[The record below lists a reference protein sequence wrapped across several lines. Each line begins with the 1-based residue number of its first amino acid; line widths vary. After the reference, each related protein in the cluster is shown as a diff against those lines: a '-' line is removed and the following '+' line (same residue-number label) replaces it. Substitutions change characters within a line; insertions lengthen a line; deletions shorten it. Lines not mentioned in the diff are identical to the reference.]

1 MQNQPI
7 NYQPPIRCTPLVCFR
22 CLDKQGYRFGLNKHE
37 AVVLDAPADCV
48 WRASLCERK
57 TVWCV
62 RCPIFLVSIPS
73 LSQQVIG
80 FRKRNSERRKYRDAP
95 RESVLQLRPEPV
107 RLGAR
112 GISLPDRA
120 LAQQQRLFHPYLQQK
135 EYAADK
141 NISRIRTQ
149 HRSLA
154 QPSRTA

>member
-1 MQNQPI
+1 
-7 NYQPPIRCTPLVCFR
+7 
-22 CLDKQGYRFGLNKHE
+22 
-37 AVVLDAPADCV
+37 
-48 WRASLCERK
+48 
-57 TVWCV
+57 
-62 RCPIFLVSIPS
+62 VSIPS

-120 LAQQQRLFHPYLQQK
+120 LA
-135 EYAADK
+135 DK